1 MLRMK
6 RVLNYMLL
14 LFLTSCVPD
23 VQNKELTYQN
33 IVILSDLSSR
43 MENRPPKDLEEI
55 EKIIQFFKN
64 ECVKP
69 GEKIGDNSSLFFSS
83 FSEKA
88 AAKIDLSEIRN
99 LGEKQ
104 RFINSTGEFQKTGLA
119 QKLEEFNLK
128 VKHVYKITRNEGLDL
143 LSILM
148 EKIDNEPIIKED
160 KFLSDGRDTV
170 FIKYENHIYIFTDG
184 YLEYANNQANRQ
196 FYFGSTE
203 INNIRRFCNVN
214 KVDIAKALDA
224 NSDFCLPAF
233 KSQKNKRITL
243 HIMETHERDK
253 NLKLQ
258 TYKHPKGLRDNEILE
273 AVWRKWAKDS
283 GFKNL
288 TWAKY

>member
-1 MLRMK
+1 MLTMK
-6 RVLNYMLL
+6 CVLKHVLF

-23 VQNKELTYQN
+23 ALNKELTYQN

-43 MENRPPKDLEEI
+43 MDNRPPKDLEEI
-55 EKIIQFFKN
+55 EKIVQFFKS

-69 GEKIGDNSSLFFSS
+69 GEKIGDNSSMFFSS
-83 FSEKA
+83 FSDKV
-88 AAKIDLSEIRN
+88 AAKVDIGEIKN
-99 LGEKQ
+99 LGDKQ
-104 RFINSTGEFQKTGLA
+104 RFINSTGDFQNAGLT
-119 QKLEEFNLK
+119 QKLKEFRDK
-128 VKHVYKITRNEGLDL
+128 VEFVYSNTRNEGLDL
-143 LSILM
+143 ISILM
-148 EKIDNEPIIKED
+148 EKIENEPIIKED
-160 KFLSDGRDTV
+160 RFFSDGIDTT
-170 FIKYENHIYIFTDG
+170 FIKYENHIYVFTDG
-184 YLEYANNQANRQ
+184 YLEYANKQANRQ

-203 INNIRRFCNVN
+203 INNIRKFCLEN
-214 KVDIAKALDA
+214 KVDIAKALYA
-224 NSDFCLPAF
+224 NPDFCLPAF
-233 KSQKNKRITL
+233 KSQKNKRISL